1 MDNIPQ
7 GLQEMIEDF
16 SFVTNRN
23 ERAEFLIEIADRF
36 ESVKVPEDIS
46 TAPHPEDNHVQ
57 YCESDAYVWAVDNE
71 DGTQQYYFD
80 VLNPQGLSAMAMS
93 VILGE
98 TLSGKPLEEV
108 AAVPN
113 DIVFKIFGK
122 EISMGKGQGLIGIVN
137 MVSHAAKSKLEN
149 QS

>member
-1 MDNIPQ
+1 MGEIPDT
-7 GLQEMIEDF
+7 LQEVLEDF
-16 SFVTNRN
+16 SFVTDRN
-23 ERAEFLIEIADRF
+23 ERAEFLIEVADRF
-36 ESVKVPEDIS
+36 NDVKVPENIS
-46 TAPHPEDNHVQ
+46 TVPHPQDNHVM
-57 YCESDAYVWAVDNE
+57 YCESDAYVWAIDNE
-71 DGTQQYYFD
+71 DGTQTYRFD

-98 TLSGKPLEEV
+98 SLSGKPLEQV

-137 MVSHAAKSKLEN
+137 MVSHAAKAKLES
-149 QS
+149 Q